1 MKSLWIADRL
11 TRRHLASETDAYLSR
26 LAEGSVLAS
35 QQTGTRLLAHL
46 KGKGGPTVVLGQAT
60 WGEAVEVPLVELIKA
75 CGLVTGGTGAGK
87 SMFAALL
94 IEALLSE
101 LPQSRDFAFG
111 VLDAK
116 GELFERAI
124 YLLARRLA
132 ELDERNQEALR
143 QRVVIVDFSGR
154 QAISPYN
161 ILFQWQDIET
171 DYFLTSRLE
180 TLRELLPAGE
190 KLSLRGAGLLKHVL
204 ALLSEHNLPITYLEA
219 VLTEDEFR
227 WALLQKS
234 KSDVVRAYFQ
244 RHFQQEA
251 KQTIGALRAR
261 MDALFASEGVRL
273 SLSGS
278 HAPDFR
284 RMQDEGKIVLV
295 NCAGPTITRG
305 VRLLLQGLVLS
316 DIRQGIF
323 ARPNNPPVSYLWLA
337 DEAQNFFLTRQQEE
351 NIADILTMARSFGSF
366 FLFLCQNIS
375 TAVPDARILETLHT
389 NIRWS
394 MTFRSTPRDA
404 GFLRGA
410 LPVTGQRKRLELNPF
425 REAGVFSPEEE
436 RTLALNEIA
445 HLPDR
450 VGYLWLKTYSGE
462 ALKIETPTMHLP
474 EGQRFRVVV
483 DSLRRNPQVGERI
496 SRSDYERIIA
506 ERSVEWK
513 SNRAG
518 AKDLSERMED
528 AYREQEE
535 QE

>member
-1 MKSLWIADRL
+1 MKSMWIADRL
-11 TRRHLASETDAYLSR
+11 ARKHLARETDAYLDR

-35 QQTGTRLLAHL
+35 QQTAAELLAHL
-46 KGKGGPTVVLGQAT
+46 KAKDGPTVVLGKTT
-60 WGEAVEVPLVELIKA
+60 WGESVEVPLTELIQA

-94 IEALLSE
+94 IEAMLSQ
-101 LPQSRDFAFG
+101 LPQSLDFAFG

-116 GELFERAI
+116 GELFERAV
-124 YLLARRLA
+124 YLLAQRLA
-132 ELDERNQEALR
+132 ELDEKKQEALR
-143 QRVVIVDFSGR
+143 KRVVIVDFSGR
-154 QAISPYN
+154 QAVSPYN
-161 ILFQWQDIET
+161 ILFQWPDVET

-190 KLSLRGAGLLKHVL
+190 KLSLRGAGLLKHAL
-204 ALLSEHNLPITYLEA
+204 ALLSEQNLPITYLEP
-219 VLTEDEFR
+219 VLSDDELR
-227 WALLQKS
+227 WRLIQKCQS
-234 KSDVVRAYFQ
+234 ETVRAYFQ
-244 RHFQQEA
+244 RHFLQEA

-261 MDALFASEGVRL
+261 MDAMFASEGVRL

-284 RMQDEGKIVLV
+284 RMQDEGKIILV

-316 DIRQGIF
+316 DIRQGVF
-323 ARPNNPPVSYLWLA
+323 ARPNNPFVSYLWLA
-337 DEAQNFFLTRQQEE
+337 DEAQNFFITRQQEE
-351 NIADILTMARSFGSF
+351 NIADVLTMARSFGSF

-425 REAGVFSPEEE
+425 REASVFSAEEE
-436 RTLALNEIA
+436 RTLALNGVA

-462 ALKIETPTMHLP
+462 ALKIETPTLQLP
-474 EGQRFRVVV
+474 EGQRFRAVV
-483 DSLRRNPQVGERI
+483 DSLRRNPQIGGRI

-506 ERSVEWK
+506 ERNVEWK
-513 SNRAG
+513 SSSASPN
-518 AKDLSERMED
+518 DLREQMED

-535 QE
+535 QA